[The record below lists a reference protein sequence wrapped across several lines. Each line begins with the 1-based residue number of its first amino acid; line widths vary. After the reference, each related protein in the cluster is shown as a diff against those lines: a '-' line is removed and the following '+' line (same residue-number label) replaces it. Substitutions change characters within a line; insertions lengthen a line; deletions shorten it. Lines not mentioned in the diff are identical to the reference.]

1 MKSHPMNTENS
12 GSDILE
18 DQHDLHEI
26 IRQAKS
32 AYDAQEIIH
41 CPFFEGPVTLSAD
54 GFYHLTNK
62 PNRQPRNVNEQKL
75 KLRLLKK
82 ALRIIRKTGTIQE
95 YRCNMEKFGGPAK
108 DGFTKMKQ
116 VEHWAFH
123 HIVGEKKQFLIRVI
137 VRRIGDGKIHF
148 WSVMPHGRIDR
159 QKLYQQ
165 GIEVD

>member
-1 MKSHPMNTENS
+1 MNAENS
-12 GSDILE
+12 DPEILE
-18 DQHDLHEI
+18 DHHDLHEI

-32 AYDAQEIIH
+32 AYCMQETIY
-41 CPFFEGPVTLSAD
+41 CPFFEGPVALSAD

-82 ALRIIRKTGTIQE
+82 ALRVIRKAGTVQE
-95 YRCNMEKFGGPAK
+95 YRYNMEKFGEPAK

-116 VEHWAFH
+116 VEYWAFH

-137 VRRIGDGKIHF
+137 TRRVGDGKIHF
-148 WSVMPHGRIDR
+148 WSVMPHGRIER

-165 GIEVD
+165 GIEID

>member
-1 MKSHPMNTENS
+1 MSAENS
-12 GSDILE
+12 DPDILE
-18 DQHDLHEI
+18 DHYDLHEI

-32 AYDAQEIIH
+32 VYGAQENIQ

-62 PNRQPRNVNEQKL
+62 PNRQPRNINEQKL

-82 ALRIIRKTGTIQE
+82 ALRVIRRAGTLQE
-95 YRCNMEKFGGPAK
+95 YRCNMEKFGKPAQ

-116 VEHWAFH
+116 VEYWAFH
-123 HIVGEKKQFLIRVI
+123 HIVGEKKRFLIRVI
-137 VRRIGDGKIHF
+137 TRRIGDGKIHF
-148 WSVMPHGRIDR
+148 WSVMPHGRIER

-165 GIEVD
+165 GIDED

>member
-1 MKSHPMNTENS
+1 MDHENRD
-12 GSDILE
+12 SDILA
-18 DQHDLHEI
+18 DHHDLREI

-32 AYDAQEIIH
+32 AYSAQETIL
-41 CPFFEGPVTLSAD
+41 CPFFEGPVALTAD
-54 GFYHLTNK
+54 GFNHLTHK
-62 PNRQPRNVNEQKL
+62 PNRHPRNVNEQKF

-82 ALRIIRKTGTIQE
+82 ALRVIRKTGTLQE
-95 YRCNMEKFGGPAK
+95 YRREMIKFGEPAK

-116 VEHWAFH
+116 VEYWAFH

-148 WSVMPHGRIDR
+148 WSVMPHGRIDK

-165 GIEVD
+165 GIEMD